1 MNELVGKTVAELRDG
16 LRAKKFSSLEITEA
30 FLKVTE
36 EKKDLNCYIEVTA
49 DKARTDAKRADEAL
63 ARGEKGLILGVP
75 IGLKDI
81 ISTKGIKTTCASKM
95 LSQYVPPY
103 DATVAAKV
111 GSAGGVLIG
120 KQNMDEFAMGSSNEN
135 SFFGVV
141 KNPWDLSR
149 VPGGTSGGS
158 AAAVAARIIPA
169 SLGTDTGGSVRQP
182 ASYCNVVGLKP
193 TYGRVSRYG
202 VVAYAS
208 SLDQV
213 GVLTRTV
220 RDCAI
225 VTEVISGKCAHDS
238 TSVDIPVP
246 NFEASIGKDIKGLRI
261 GIPKEYFIKGLNPDV
276 DNSVR
281 KALAGLEAQG
291 AKLVEISLPN
301 TEHSVAVYYIIAPAE
316 MSSNLSRYDGIRY
329 GFRAEGTTDLKSLY
343 CQTRAQGF
351 GKEVKRRILVG
362 THVLSTGYYDAY
374 YVKAQKVRSL
384 IKKDFTDAFKDHCD
398 IVAAPVVPTTAFK
411 IGEKIND
418 PLSMYL
424 EDILTLPVN
433 LAGLPGMS
441 VPCGFD
447 SKGLP
452 IGLQLI
458 GKPFDEETLFRV
470 GHVHESINDSYKKIA
485 PNAVQ

>member
-1 MNELVGKTVAELRDG
+1 MNELFGKTVAELRDG
-16 LRAKKFSSLEITEA
+16 LRAKKFSSVEITES
-30 FLKVTE
+30 FLKITAD
-36 EKKDLNCYIEVTA
+36 KKDLNCYIEITA
-49 DKARTDAKRADEAL
+49 DKARADAKKADEAL
-63 ARGEKGLILGVP
+63 ARGEKQALLGIPV
-75 IGLKDI
+75 GLKDI

-95 LSQYVPPY
+95 LANYVSPY
-103 DATVAAKV
+103 DATVAAKI
-111 GSAGGVLIG
+111 GAAGGVLIG
-120 KQNMDEFAMGSSNEN
+120 KQNLDEFAMGSSNEN
-135 SFFGVV
+135 SFFGHV
-141 KNPWDLSR
+141 KNPWDLDR

-202 VVAYAS
+202 VIAYAS

-225 VTEVISGKCAHDS
+225 VTEVISGKCKNDS

-276 DNSVR
+276 EKAV
-281 KALAGLEAQG
+281 KGALAGLEAQG
-291 AKLVEISLPN
+291 AKLVEVSLPN
-301 TEHSVAVYYIIAPAE
+301 TEYAVAVYYILAPAE

-343 CQTRAQGF
+343 SQTRAQGF

-374 YVKAQKVRSL
+374 YIKAQKVRAL
-384 IKKDFTDAFKDHCD
+384 IKQDFTNAFKDHCD
-398 IVAAPVVPTTAFK
+398 VIVCPVTPATAFK
-411 IGEKIND
+411 IGEKLND

-424 EDILTLPVN
+424 EDIFTLPVN

-452 IGLQLI
+452 IGLQII

-470 GHVHESINDSYKKIA
+470 GHVHESISDAHKKVA
-485 PNAVQ
+485 PYAV